1 MRHLSLFL
9 LGALAGCAAT
19 PPQESGGSLAGH
31 LVMAPRMQ
39 VFVPCHAQEPLWVVV
54 DDALREQLFT
64 RYAELV
70 DEPGEE
76 AFAQVRGTVAGAGLP
91 VVPGFPRQLPSRSGA
106 RIPGSQRHGLPLSPG
121 PVVPVGA
128 LEPRFNGSMPG
139 YRG

>member
-76 AFAQVRGTVAGAGLP
+76 AFAQVRGTVGPALDCQWCRD
-91 VVPGFPRQLPSRSGA
+91 F
-106 RIPGSQRHGLPLSPG
+106 PGSFR
-121 PVVPVGA
+121 
-128 LEPRFNGSMPG
+128 LEAVLE
-139 YRG
+139 YREASATDCR